1 MAERGKE
8 NFRTDRQNI
17 AGKMISVLIPVYN
30 ENCVQLV
37 SELHAQAEELGFD
50 FEILVVD
57 DHSPHPDKAN
67 RVIRQWSG
75 VYYEELPQNYGR
87 AKIRNYMAEKAK
99 GDYLV
104 FLDGDSGINNRC
116 FLKNYC
122 CFMGKYD
129 VVCGGTEYCQKE
141 FVDRKCI
148 LHWKNG
154 SIRESNAKKGNTAC
168 FTSNNFMIRK
178 QVFSDTGFDV
188 ELKTY
193 GHEDTL
199 FDIMLKEHNVK
210 IKHIDNPVVHLG
222 LKPFDKFISDIES
235 ATRNLKTIYDK
246 YGHKIDLNRIRL
258 VKAASYLKRLHL
270 CGLYRVV
277 FRIFKPF
284 MLYCLKSK
292 NPNLYILDLYKLG
305 IYVESC

>member
-1 MAERGKE
+1 
-8 NFRTDRQNI
+8 
-17 AGKMISVLIPVYN
+17 
-30 ENCVQLV
+30 
-37 SELHAQAEELGFD
+37 
-50 FEILVVD
+50 
-57 DHSPHPDKAN
+57 
-67 RVIRQWSG
+67 
-75 VYYEELPQNYGR
+75 
-87 AKIRNYMAEKAK
+87 
-99 GDYLV
+99 
-104 FLDGDSGINNRC
+104 
-116 FLKNYC
+116 
-122 CFMGKYD
+122 MGKLD

-141 FVDRKCI
+141 FVDRKYI

-154 SIRESNAKKGNTAC
+154 SIRESNAKKRNTAC

-178 QVFSDTGFDV
+178 QVFSCTGFDA

-199 FDIMLKEHNVK
+199 FDIMLKERKVK

-246 YGHKIDLNRIRL
+246 YGHRVDLKRIRL
-258 VKAASYLKRLHL
+258 VRAASYLSRLHL
-270 CGLYRVV
+270 CGLYRAG
-277 FRIFKPF
+277 FRILKPL

-292 NPNLYILDLYKLG
+292 NPNLYVLDLYKLG